1 MTKFYT
7 IYKIINKVNYK
18 TYIGKHITENLLDG
32 YMGSGISLKEDK
44 KKYGIKNFKKEI
56 LFCFDNELDINK
68 KEVELILKYNSNN
81 PKIGYNQW
89 PKFKIE
95 L

>member
-7 IYKIINKVNYK
+7 IYKITNKVNYK

-44 KKYGIKNFKKEI
+44 KKYGIKNFKKE
-56 LFCFDNELDINK
+56 DK
-68 KEVELILKYNSNN
+68 VE
-81 PKIGYNQW
+81 
-89 PKFKIE
+89 
-95 L
+95 